1 MQSYL
6 VYICTRVGS
15 RERNLTS
22 LFRYQDGHWPSHA
35 GARCDGGQSFDWR
48 DDLPAAHDT
57 GLTEVP
63 VWVTGMLCCVF
74 SPNSR
79 RKRCWGFLRSICWLI
94 KPKGLHFQ
102 KFFGTELELL
112 EYRWVT
118 HTGVKSCKIEIIM
131 CVFWSYLSEKTSDM
145 AWLRPYKSLLPEVG
159 EASKHHSQEFKGDIF
174 FR

>member
-1 MQSYL
+1 M
-6 VYICTRVGS
+6 GD
-15 RERNLTS
+15 RN
-22 LFRYQDGHWPSHA
+22 
-35 GARCDGGQSFDWR
+35 
-48 DDLPAAHDT
+48 
-57 GLTEVP
+57 V
-63 VWVTGMLCCVF
+63 MLRF

-131 CVFWSYLSEKTSDM
+131 CVFWSYLSEKNSDM

-159 EASKHHSQEFKGDIF
+159 EASKHHSQEFRGDIF